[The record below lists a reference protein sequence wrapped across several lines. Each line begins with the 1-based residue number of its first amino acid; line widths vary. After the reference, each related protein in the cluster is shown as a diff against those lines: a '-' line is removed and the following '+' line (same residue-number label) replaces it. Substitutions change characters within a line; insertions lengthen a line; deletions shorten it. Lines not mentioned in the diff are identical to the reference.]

1 MRAEKRVG
9 PVTRVPH
16 ILLREENFKDKLDNI
31 CDIGNFRAHIFCPQ
45 ATQELPKKH
54 CEAEPP
60 ERLPTDALSQIDY
73 GHTSNWE
80 DRKEHFGKSE

>member
-1 MRAEKRVG
+1 MG

-16 ILLREENFKDKLDNI
+16 ILLEKENFKDVLDNT
-31 CDIGNFRAHIFCPQ
+31 CDIGNFRAHIFCSQ

-54 CEAEPP
+54 YDAEPP

-73 GHTSNWE
+73 GRTRHWE